1 MNSVNIHNIDKV
13 EVKTQEFNWGQ
24 TITIEVT
31 ATDGVQNEI
40 VLFEQGNKTV
50 VHSYKTEE

>member
-1 MNSVNIHNIDKV
+1 MYSVNIHNIDKV